1 MRNSVDRLIFVAV
14 IVCIA
19 SQSNAQQQSLI
30 VLARANGGSA
40 GVAVDVDGPVSTVD
54 TIVGPSSLIV
64 RGMVRSATTTLSPDA
79 TYVVTEYELIPFRLY
94 KGSVPP
100 LDRPG
105 VQPPVRFTI
114 PFGTLDIDGLH
125 LSTSVNCF
133 PPAEMPRPGEEVIV
147 LLYQEPRW
155 QTYALWGGEFAAFR
169 VYEGNVVGLTRSARD
184 RRGDKP
190 EPVAQFEQHL
200 LAALSK

>member
-1 MRNSVDRLIFVAV
+1 MRNSVARLILVGV
-14 IVCIA
+14 IGCIA

-30 VLARANGGSA
+30 VSARANGGSA
-40 GVAVDVDGPVSTVD
+40 HVTLDVDGPVSTID
-54 TIVGPSSLIV
+54 TMVGPSSLIV
-64 RGMVRSATTTLSPDA
+64 RGLVRSATTKLSPDE
-79 TYVVTEYELIPFRLY
+79 TDVITEYELIPFRLY

-105 VQPPVRFTI
+105 MQPPVRFTI
-114 PFGTLDIDGLH
+114 PFGTLDIGGLH
-125 LSTSVNCF
+125 LSTFVNCF

-147 LLYQEPRW
+147 FLYHEPLW
-155 QTYALWGGEFAAFR
+155 QTYVLWGAEFAAFR
-169 VYEGNVVGLTRSARD
+169 VNEGYVFGLTRSARD

-190 EPVAQFEQHL
+190 EPIARFEQRL

>member
-1 MRNSVDRLIFVAV
+1 MQSSVEWLVLAGA

-19 SQSNAQQQSLI
+19 SQSSAQEQSLI
-30 VLARANGGSA
+30 VSARENGGTA
-40 GVAVDVDGPVSTVD
+40 RVVVDVDGPVSTVES
-54 TIVGPSSLIV
+54 IVGPSSLIV
-64 RGMVRSATTTLSPDA
+64 RGMVRSATVKLSTDE
-79 TYVVTEYELIPFRLY
+79 TDVVTEYELVLSRLY

-105 VQPPVRFTI
+105 AQPPIRFTI

-133 PPAEMPRPGEEVIV
+133 PPAEMPRPGEEIIV
-147 LLYQEPRW
+147 FLYQSPYFK
-155 QTYALWGGEFAAFR
+155 TYILWAGEFAAFR
-169 VYEGNVVGLTRSARD
+169 VTDGMVVGLTREARE
-184 RRGDKP
+184 RRRDTP
-190 EPVAQFEQHL
+190 EPIAQFEQRL